1 MYKQVDVIKAKHY
14 LVLIV
19 FLLGMI
25 SYLLAI
31 RAVYNVESN
40 NLQEI
45 TKLNASTRTDAF
57 KRDIVTATNSTN
69 IIKYVVK
76 SGYNLDDDHFEVLA
90 KGVIDQN
97 PSIDSLQLAPDGK
110 VTTIYPLADNEAG
123 LIDLLADKKRGPIA
137 VYGRDNKLITIQGP
151 FDLKQGGQGIA
162 VRNPIYIK
170 DATGKEHFWGFVI
183 AIIEVPAVFQQTVD
197 DLVSFGYDFR
207 LYKTNPLQHDY
218 QFVTGSAEKID
229 NPVMI
234 NFEAGG
240 FDWRLEVMPQG
251 GWNIVKKISA
261 YIALGLLLVVLFTV
275 LVYFIVLLD
284 KDRKILRKLSRHDAL
299 TGLFNKRVFSKKIK
313 NMDNEG
319 KSGGIF
325 YIDTN
330 SFKQVNDNYGHS
342 VGDDVLREIA
352 HRLCHVTRYPV
363 FRIGGDEFIILIN
376 DKLPIADYKV
386 MAETIMKAFKQPVI
400 SGDLRLNI
408 TVSLG
413 YAMVPMDAAN
423 MHDLYEI
430 ADRRMYEQKRQ
441 MHEEK

>member
-1 MYKQVDVIKAKHY
+1 M
-14 LVLIV
+14 
-19 FLLGMI
+19 
-25 SYLLAI
+25 
-31 RAVYNVESN
+31 
-40 NLQEI
+40 
-45 TKLNASTRTDAF
+45 
-57 KRDIVTATNSTN
+57 
-69 IIKYVVK
+69 
-76 SGYNLDDDHFEVLA
+76 
-90 KGVIDQN
+90 
-97 PSIDSLQLAPDGK
+97 
-110 VTTIYPLADNEAG
+110 
-123 LIDLLADKKRGPIA
+123 
-137 VYGRDNKLITIQGP
+137 
-151 FDLKQGGQGIA
+151 
-162 VRNPIYIK
+162 
-170 DATGKEHFWGFVI
+170 
-183 AIIEVPAVFQQTVD
+183 PAVFQQTVD

-240 FDWRLEVMPQG
+240 SDWRLEVMPQG

>member
-123 LIDLLADKKRGPIA
+123 LIDVLADKKRGPIA

-162 VRNPIYIK
+162 VRNPIFIK
-170 DATGKEHFWGFVI
+170 DAAGKEHFWGFVI

-197 DLVSFGYDFR
+197 DLV
-207 LYKTNPLQHDY
+207 
-218 QFVTGSAEKID
+218 
-229 NPVMI
+229 
-234 NFEAGG
+234 
-240 FDWRLEVMPQG
+240 
-251 GWNIVKKISA
+251 
-261 YIALGLLLVVLFTV
+261 
-275 LVYFIVLLD
+275 
-284 KDRKILRKLSRHDAL
+284 
-299 TGLFNKRVFSKKIK
+299 
-313 NMDNEG
+313 
-319 KSGGIF
+319 
-325 YIDTN
+325 
-330 SFKQVNDNYGHS
+330 
-342 VGDDVLREIA
+342 
-352 HRLCHVTRYPV
+352 
-363 FRIGGDEFIILIN
+363 
-376 DKLPIADYKV
+376 
-386 MAETIMKAFKQPVI
+386 
-400 SGDLRLNI
+400 
-408 TVSLG
+408 
-413 YAMVPMDAAN
+413 
-423 MHDLYEI
+423 
-430 ADRRMYEQKRQ
+430 
-441 MHEEK
+441 